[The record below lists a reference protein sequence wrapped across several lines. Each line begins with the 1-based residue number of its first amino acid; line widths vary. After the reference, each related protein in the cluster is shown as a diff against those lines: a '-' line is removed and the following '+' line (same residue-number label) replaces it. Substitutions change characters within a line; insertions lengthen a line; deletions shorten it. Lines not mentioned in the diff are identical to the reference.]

1 MPLQDVRNVTLLVDS
16 LPHNH
21 CIASNAYHLPTD
33 FECAASLACDTRCSH
48 SARAEVLNAGCAVA
62 VQQVPKGTGSQY
74 FKLMIQGGLEAS
86 LSQQI
91 VSTGRDS
98 LICLPRKGGWV
109 RWRQTKRR
117 SWGWNFLPNLQ
128 HLHQHQLQQPPEVQR
143 LHDGMVTYSVAL
155 RRCLRHSRGLTFR
168 VARALIGLGVSPAH
182 LIRTSDVVNNSPP
195 LRRVNEPDNGH

>member
-21 CIASNAYHLPTD
+21 CIASNAYPRFCNHLPTD

-98 LICLPRKGGWV
+98 LICLPRKGGGFAGV
-109 RWRQTKRR
+109 KPNADRGAGTSFPTFNTYININSSSLLRCNDCIM
-117 SWGWNFLPNLQ
+117 GW
-128 HLHQHQLQQPPEVQR
+128 LHTQSLC
-143 LHDGMVTYSVAL
+143 A
-155 RRCLRHSRGLTFR
+155 
-168 VARALIGLGVSPAH
+168 GVYGIH
-182 LIRTSDVVNNSPP
+182 GV
-195 LRRVNEPDNGH
+195 